1 MRNFSI
7 VLALLSLL
15 VSTSLYA
22 ATYKWTDESG
32 NVVYSQQPPKSG
44 PYELIKG
51 LKHSR
56 GSNSAS
62 GTAEQSES
70 DNPSEGGGSENLS
83 AEDKKLKEQN
93 CDAAKKN
100 LAVYKVYTRVKG
112 SDGKVTTL
120 SDEDRQKRM
129 EEAQNQIDLFC
140 K

>member
-7 VLALLSLL
+7 ILVFLSLL
-15 VSTSLYA
+15 VSTSLTA

-56 GSNSAS
+56 TSAGESSGTESQSNSEDAQ
-62 GTAEQSES
+62 T
-70 DNPSEGGGSENLS
+70 GGNKELS
-83 AEDKKLKEQN
+83 AEDQKLKKQN
-93 CDAAKKN
+93 CEAAKKN
-100 LAVYKVYTRVKG
+100 LEVYKVYTRVKG

-120 SDEDRQKRM
+120 SDEERQKRI
-129 EEAQNQIDLFC
+129 EEAQNQVNLFC
-140 K
+140 N